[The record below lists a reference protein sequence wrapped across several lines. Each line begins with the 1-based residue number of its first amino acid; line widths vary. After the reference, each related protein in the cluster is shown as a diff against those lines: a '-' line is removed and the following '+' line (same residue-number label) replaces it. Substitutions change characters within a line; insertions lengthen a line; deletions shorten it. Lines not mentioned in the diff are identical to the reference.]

1 MLSNQA
7 MIIQLLQTG
16 KLGKLEIGMQ
26 IDDVLDYLG
35 LPEGVETMDDLRS
48 RSPELW
54 EMAHEE
60 EKTILGAMKHGALVT
75 MFKDKKLK
83 VFMILI
89 CGDYDPMP
97 QSLGDGWLDDFR
109 QMSHQTFNEFVIEHE
124 LDHLRY
130 HRHRMPN
137 AWVSK
142 TLLLEVHLFFGMS
155 PRIKTIQSGSP
166 FA

>member
-1 MLSNQA
+1 MLNNKA

-16 KLGKLEIGMQ
+16 QIGKLEIGML

-35 LPEGVETMDDLRS
+35 LPDGVDTIDDLRS

-60 EKTILGAMKHGALVT
+60 KTTLSAMKHGALVT

-83 VFMILI
+83 TFMILI
-89 CGDYDPMP
+89 RGDFGTMP
-97 QSLGDGWLDDFR
+97 KPLGDGWVDDIR
-109 QMSHQTFNEFVIEHE
+109 QMSHQMFKAFLVEHE

-130 HRHRMPN
+130 QHHRMPN
-137 AWVSK
+137 AWESK
-142 TLLLEVHLFFGMS
+142 SPPLQVHLYFG
-155 PRIKTIQSGSP
+155 PPPHIKSIQSGSI